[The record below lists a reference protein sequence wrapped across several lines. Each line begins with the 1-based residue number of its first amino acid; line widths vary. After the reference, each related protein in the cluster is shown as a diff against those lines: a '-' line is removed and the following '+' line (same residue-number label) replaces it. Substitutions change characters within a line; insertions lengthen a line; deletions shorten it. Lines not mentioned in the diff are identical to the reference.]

1 MCLLNSLCV
10 KSKLSEYGVAA
21 AFRGTL
27 TGLQVAGIASAAWWQ
42 LLGCAQA
49 LGKAHPD
56 SPHLKPYLRMRSSC
70 GEVRLTALSQLYDT
84 ET

>member
-1 MCLLNSLCV
+1 MCLLNSFLCEEQIERV
-10 KSKLSEYGVAA
+10 WGCRSSSRHADL
-21 AFRGTL
+21 R
-27 TGLQVAGIASAAWWQ
+27 VAGITGAAWWQ
-42 LLGCAQA
+42 LLRCAQA

-84 ET
+84 EP